1 MKILVLQHE
10 QVEHPGIFRRF
21 LQEDGHEWVS
31 VHLNDGEVFPSL
43 GGFDALWVMGGP
55 MDVWEEEKYP
65 WLKKEK
71 EFIQEAVVQLGMPF
85 LGLCLGHQLLAESLG
100 GQCGQSDSPEV
111 GVLRVELTGQGP
123 AGIIFDGLPE
133 TFCCLQWHSAEV
145 KEMPAGAECLAT
157 SSDCRIQAMS
167 WGPRA
172 YSTQFHLEVE
182 DETID
187 NWVKVPAYY
196 EALCSALGPQGAQ
209 TLNAACKAQMS
220 RFAEMAERFY
230 INWLHASSKTR

>member
-21 LQEDGHEWVS
+21 LQEEGHEWVS
-31 VHLNDGEVFPSL
+31 VHLNDGEVLPSL

-133 TFCCLQWHSAEV
+133 TFCCLQWH
-145 KEMPAGAECLAT
+145 
-157 SSDCRIQAMS
+157 RQ
-167 WGPRA
+167 
-172 YSTQFHLEVE
+172 
-182 DETID
+182 
-187 NWVKVPAYY
+187 
-196 EALCSALGPQGAQ
+196 
-209 TLNAACKAQMS
+209 
-220 RFAEMAERFY
+220 
-230 INWLHASSKTR
+230 

>member
-21 LQEDGHEWVS
+21 LQEDGHEWVP
-31 VHLNDGEVFPSL
+31 VNLNDGEVFPSL

-55 MDVWEEEKYP
+55 MDVWEEAKYP

-157 SSDCRIQAMS
+157 SPDCRIQAMS

-209 TLNAACKAQMS
+209 TLNAA
-220 RFAEMAERFY
+220 
-230 INWLHASSKTR
+230 

>member
-31 VHLNDGEVFPSL
+31 VHLNDGEVLPSL
-43 GGFDALWVMGGP
+43 RGFDALWVMGGP

-123 AGIIFDGLPE
+123 EGIIFDGLPE

-157 SSDCRIQAMS
+157 SPNCRIQAMS

-220 RFAEMAERFY
+220 CFAEMAERFY